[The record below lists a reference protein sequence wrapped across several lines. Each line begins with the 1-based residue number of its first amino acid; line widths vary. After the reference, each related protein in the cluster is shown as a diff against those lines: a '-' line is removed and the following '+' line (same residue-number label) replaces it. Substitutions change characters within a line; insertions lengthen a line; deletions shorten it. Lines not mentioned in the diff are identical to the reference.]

1 MISIGTIGLIKG
13 VSTFKADK
21 NVRLATYA
29 SRCIENEILMYFRA
43 QRKLAGEVSLSD
55 TLDSGEEDGG
65 LSFMD
70 VIAVEDNMLEELYNK
85 QACGKVRQCV
95 EQCLEP
101 REKEIVIQRYGLD
114 NRKPK
119 TQREIAKQC
128 GISRSYVSRIEKKAL
143 EKLEAAMKE

>member
-29 SRCIENEILMYFRA
+29 SRCIENEILMHFRA
-43 QRKLAGEVSLSD
+43 QKKLAGEVSLSE
-55 TLDSGEEDGG
+55 TLDSGDEDSG

-70 VIAVEDNMLEELYNK
+70 VIAVEDNMLEELYHK
-85 QACGKVRQCV
+85 QSCHKIRQCV
-95 EQCLEP
+95 ENCLEP
-101 REKEIVIQRYGLD
+101 REREIVVQRYGLND
-114 NRKPK
+114 CKPR

-128 GISRSYVSRIEKKAL
+128 GISRSYVSRRH
-143 EKLEAAMKE
+143 